1 VERNPYRKR
10 IKVLVDILN
19 NILNHREELTRQVV
33 VDILRKTYERHKI
46 KPLKGKANPP
56 DLYDKELSSL
66 YIVGK
71 YGLGL
76 HEDYPELFSK
86 IFYIEEAFEKALEYI
101 LNGKYEEAR
110 DLLKTVSSANVID
123 SNTVAR
129 MLRIPF
135 TKLLMGFLSE
145 EEFSKILFKTI
156 DAIPEEERT
165 VKNYVRFYIAFKL
178 AESIYRGEIRNR
190 EYKEAFKRA
199 LAIRLGFPH
208 TMPNDEYIAIIA
220 REVFK
225 IPDKV
230 LEKILSLKK
239 QGVEKK

>member
-1 VERNPYRKR
+1 MEKNPYRRR
-10 IKVLVDILN
+10 IKILVDVFNNVLN
-19 NILNHREELTRQVV
+19 RRDELTRQDLVS
-33 VDILRKTYERHKI
+33 ILRKTYEKYKI

-56 DLYDKELSSL
+56 DLYDKELASL
-66 YIVGK
+66 YVVGR

-86 IFYIEEAFEKALEYI
+86 LFYIEEAYEKALEYI
-101 LNGKYEEAR
+101 LSGKYEEAR
-110 DLLKTVSSANVID
+110 DLLKTISTSNVID

-135 TKLLMGFLSE
+135 TKLLMGFMSE
-145 EEFSKILFKTI
+145 EEFSKILVKTLE
-156 DAIPEEERT
+156 AIPEEERT
-165 VKNYVRFYIAFKL
+165 VKNYVRFCIAFKI

-208 TMPNDEYIAIIA
+208 TMPSDDYIAVIA
-220 REVFK
+220 KEVFN
-225 IPDKV
+225 IPDKILNKV
-230 LEKILSLKK
+230 LSLKK
-239 QGVEKK
+239 QDTEKK

>member
-1 VERNPYRKR
+1 MERNPYRRR
-10 IKVLVDILN
+10 IKVLVDIFNNVLN
-19 NILNHREELTRQVV
+19 QYKEITRQDV
-33 VDILRKTYERHKI
+33 VDILRKTYERSKI
-46 KPLKGKANPP
+46 KPLKGRANPP
-56 DLYDKELSSL
+56 DLYDKELASL
-66 YIVGK
+66 YVVGK

-76 HEDYPELFSK
+76 QEDYPELFNK
-86 IFYIEEAFEKALEYI
+86 IFYVEEAFEKAIEHI
-101 LNGKYEEAR
+101 LKNDFEKAR
-110 DLLKTVSSANVID
+110 ELLKTISSSNVID

-145 EEFSKILFKTI
+145 EKFTKILLKTLE
-156 DAIPEEERT
+156 AIPEEERT

-208 TMPNDEYIAIIA
+208 VLPNDEYIAIIA
-220 REVFK
+220 HEVFGVIDK
-225 IPDKV
+225 ILVKT
-230 LEKILSLKK
+230 LSLKK
-239 QGVEKK
+239 SYNEKK